1 MSASHTLAIDLG
13 TGSCRAVVF
22 SAEGSQRGIAQREWS
37 HAALPDAPGSQV
49 FDTDRGWELI
59 CACIAEAIDQSG
71 LAATDL
77 AAVTST
83 SMREG
88 MVLYDRSGREIWAC
102 PNVDSRAALQ
112 ADELVRAGRAS
123 RIFEQGGDWV
133 SITSPARF
141 LWIREHEP
149 ETFAAMAHIGMLS
162 DWVLTKLTGRFV
174 TDPSSGSSSN
184 LFDLR
189 SRDWSAESLELV
201 GISPDVVPEVLEPG
215 TVVGEVTPAAAAQTS
230 LAAGT
235 PVVVGGADTQLGL
248 IGLGVVT
255 PGTMTLLGGSF
266 WQLTLVTDAPLI
278 DPDARV
284 RTLCHAL
291 PGRWMTEGIGFYC
304 GIVMRWLRDAMCEP
318 ERLEAARTG
327 RDVYEV
333 MEASAAQVPAGSNGL
348 LALFSNVMD
357 VKRWV
362 QGPPSFVGFDVD
374 DPSRTDRRAMIRAV
388 QEQAAFATRG
398 HLAILE
404 ELSGR
409 AFERIGFAGGAAKG
423 ALWPQIVA
431 DVLGVR
437 VDVPVV
443 KESTA
448 LGAALFAGLG
458 VGLYDDLA
466 TIAAQVGRLASTY
479 EPDTASRAVYDDAYS
494 RWRSVYGRLLQ
505 LAEDGLAEP
514 MWWPA
519 GADATNVSISH
530 GTLKEGS

>member
-1 MSASHTLAIDLG
+1 VSASHTLAIDLG
-13 TGSCRAVVF
+13 TGSCRAVIF
-22 SAEGSQRGIAQREWS
+22 SADGSQRGIAQREWS
-37 HAALPDAPGSQV
+37 HAALPGVPGSQV
-49 FDTDRGWELI
+49 FDTGRGWELI
-59 CACIAEAIDQSG
+59 CACIVEALERTG

-102 PNVDSRAALQ
+102 PNVDSRAARQ
-112 ADELVRAGRAS
+112 ADDLVRAGHAR

-149 ETFAAMAHIGMLS
+149 ETFAAMAHVGMLS

-189 SRDWSAESLELV
+189 SRSWSAGSLELV
-201 GISPDVVPEVLEPG
+201 GVSPEVVPEVLEPG
-215 TVVGEVTPAAAAQTS
+215 IVVGEVTAAAAAQTS

-248 IGLGVVT
+248 IGLGVVR

-266 WQLTLVTDAPLI
+266 WQLTLVTDTPLI
-278 DPDARV
+278 DPEARV

-291 PGRWMTEGIGFYC
+291 PGMWMTEGIGFYC
-304 GIVMRWLRDAMCEP
+304 GIVMRWLRDAVCEP
-318 ERLEAARTG
+318 ERLAAEREGRDAYELMEAA
-327 RDVYEV
+327 
-333 MEASAAQVPAGSNGL
+333 AAEVPAGANGL

-374 DPSRTDRRAMIRAV
+374 DPARTDRRAMIRAV

-409 AFERIGFAGGAAKG
+409 TFDRIGFAGGAAKG
-423 ALWPQIVA
+423 SLWPQIVA
-431 DVLGVR
+431 DVLGVS
-437 VDVPVV
+437 VDVPMV

-448 LGAALFAGLG
+448 LGAAMFAGLG
-458 VGLYDDLA
+458 VGLYDDIA
-466 TIAAQVGRLASTY
+466 TIAAQVRRVAVTY
-479 EPDTASRAVYDDAYS
+479 EPDAANRAVYDDAYP
-494 RWRSVYGRLLQ
+494 RWRSVYARTLQ
-505 LAEDGLAEP
+505 LAEDGLAAP

-519 GADATNVSISH
+519 GADAINESAR
-530 GTLKEGS
+530 